1 MMSQNEQHENKES
14 FHYLEVCCRYVGEKY
29 GKPEITSWTNGDYV
43 RLSGILSRQTDI
55 QISASTLK
63 RIFGKLKT
71 PDRYYPQR
79 ATRDALAR
87 YAGFSGWDNLVQ
99 QHPRVQR
106 PEKTESTST
115 ASNVEEQVVKSAAK
129 PNGQFPGKWV
139 LPISVLLIVL
149 LGAIVWS
156 LLKKRQ
162 PAPVTTVS
170 AELICNNPEGENP
183 HSAVFKIE
191 LPKDFS
197 GDDSRFSIN
206 FGDGRPERNIYPG
219 VLLTHYYEVPGRF
232 YPILKYEGRSVDT
245 VAIYLKTNGWT
256 ATANMENDTVRVYPV
271 NQELMKGGQ
280 LYVTPRELFHAGV
293 DTNRTFFVDFV
304 NTKPLSINGDNFE
317 LSSTIQ
323 TSVSRPGVR
332 CSQVSIT
339 LFGEKSNHSV
349 MVIRPGC
356 VSWAY
361 LRFSEI
367 HKDGER
373 DDLRSLGA
381 DLSNGGTIKL
391 QVINKAAKLMINE
404 EEVYKTSYE
413 FPLKKIYGI
422 EISFAGI
429 GIVKDLSIK
438 DLGSGEI
445 FAGGLR
451 EGR

>member
-1 MMSQNEQHENKES
+1 MQ
-14 FHYLEVCCRYVGEKY
+14 
-29 GKPEITSWTNGDYV
+29 
-43 RLSGILSRQTDI
+43 
-55 QISASTLK
+55 A
-63 RIFGKLKT
+63 
-71 PDRYYPQR
+71 
-79 ATRDALAR
+79 
-87 YAGFSGWDNLVQ
+87 
-99 QHPRVQR
+99 
-106 PEKTESTST
+106 
-115 ASNVEEQVVKSAAK
+115 
-129 PNGQFPGKWV
+129 
-139 LPISVLLIVL
+139 
-149 LGAIVWS
+149 
-156 LLKKRQ
+156 
-162 PAPVTTVS
+162 
-170 AELICNNPEGENP
+170 
-183 HSAVFKIE
+183 
-191 LPKDFS
+191 
-197 GDDSRFSIN
+197 
-206 FGDGRPERNIYPG
+206 
-219 VLLTHYYEVPGRF
+219 
-232 YPILKYEGRSVDT
+232 
-245 VAIYLKTNGWT
+245 
-256 ATANMENDTVRVYPV
+256 
-271 NQELMKGGQ
+271 
-280 LYVTPRELFHAGV
+280 PRELFHAGV

-304 NTKPLSINGDNFE
+304 NTNPLSINGDNFE

-349 MVIRPGC
+349 LVIRPGC

-391 QVINKAAKLMINE
+391 QVINKSAKLMINE
-404 EEVYKTSYE
+404 EAVYETSYE

-422 EISFAGI
+422 AISFAGI